1 MAEILNQSTLVC
13 PYFVL
18 SDDGAETLEHEVDA
32 LELAHRNRQPLTFHL
47 CTTCR
52 NWTELCPNCH
62 NLNRLLANRCRNC
75 GQAMGNRHWPSREG
89 MPDSSLGEQPIGLG
103 ESANLRPLP
112 YKTSPSDPPNETKA
126 LLCQAGV
133 IFQMRSHSSLAM
145 WLSGTHLGEP
155 AYPTAASINILSC
168 VLLQG
173 CAVLATTDKLWL
185 VDLVD
190 SLGCSH
196 GSPNRKK
203 SLSLKG
209 QLVAPLAVDG
219 HHLACLTKDEELY
232 ILQVFSYATGRLQ
245 LSWSQPIDNP
255 SAQTIWLSVSGG
267 ELLLAF
273 ESGQLMVVSLESGAW
288 AQTLVLP
295 VSLAFLTPLAR
306 RLRETPVW
314 LVAAQDGSIF
324 SVHSNGKQLDVS
336 PIASGCKESLF
347 GFGANSEEIVCCHGK
362 LIRRID
368 RLSGKQFEL
377 EVPQYCASSPWVS
390 KNRAFVVSQEGTL
403 YTLSLGS
410 STFQVEQ
417 ALRLPGTYQGSTL
430 APVLSGNMLY
440 LADASG
446 QLVTLELK

>member
-1 MAEILNQSTLVC
+1 MAELLNKTIIVC
-13 PYFVL
+13 PYFTL
-18 SDDGAETLEHEVDA
+18 SDDGAETIEHDVDS
-32 LELAHRNRQPLTFHL
+32 LELAHCSQQALTFHL
-47 CTTCR
+47 CLTCR
-52 NWTELCPNCH
+52 NWTELCPHCR
-62 NLNRLLANRCRNC
+62 NLNRLFANRCRNC
-75 GQAMGNRHWPSREG
+75 GQSMGTRHWPSREG
-89 MPDSSLGEQPIGLG
+89 MPSSSLSEHPVGLG
-103 ESANLRPLP
+103 DSPKLVSPKPLP
-112 YKTSPSDPPNETKA
+112 NDPPNETKA

-133 IFQMRSHSSLAM
+133 VFQLRAHASLSM
-145 WLSGTHLGEP
+145 WLNGSHLGDP
-155 AYPTAASINILSC
+155 VYPMAGNIDILSC

-173 CAVLATTDKLWL
+173 CAVLATADKLWL

-219 HHLACLTKDEELY
+219 GQFLACLTKDEDLY
-232 ILQVFSYATGRLQ
+232 ILQVFSYASGRLQ
-245 LSWSQPIDNP
+245 LAWSQPVENP
-255 SAQTIWLSVSGG
+255 GDQTVWLSCLGG
-267 ELLLAF
+267 QLLLAYDR
-273 ESGQLMVVSLESGAW
+273 GQLITVSLESGSW
-288 AQTLVLP
+288 SQPLVLP
-295 VSLAFLTPLAR
+295 VALAYMPPLAR
-306 RLRETPVW
+306 TLRDVPTW

-324 SVHSNGKQLDVS
+324 SVHGTGKQLEVS

-377 EVPQYCASSPWVS
+377 EVPQYCASAPWVS

-417 ALRLPGTYQGSTL
+417 ALRLPGSYQGSTL
-430 APVLSGNMLY
+430 APVLAGNRLY